1 MCLLGGSEPPPR
13 VYVGDLLLDDARR
26 DSFAPALGAGLA
38 GWAPKNFSP
47 KLFPKTFPKNL
58 FPKLFPKTFFSQTS
72 RPKPCRAPGGG
83 GGERPV
89 GPDLAQR
96 SPKGGEEF
104 LFAVIN
110 GTD

>member
-1 MCLLGGSEPPPR
+1 MCRLGGSEPPPR
-13 VYVGDLLLDDARR
+13 VYVRDLLLDDARC

-38 GWAPKNFSP
+38 GWAPKNFSQ

-58 FPKLFPKTFFSQTS
+58 FPKLFLKTFFPNFSPQALQGARVT
-72 RPKPCRAPGGG
+72 

-104 LFAVIN
+104 LFALIN

>member
-47 KLFPKTFPKNL
+47 KTFPQNLSQKPFPKTFPKNFF
-58 FPKLFPKTFFSQTS
+58 FPNFSPPALQGAG
-72 RPKPCRAPGGG
+72 RG